1 MQGPQIIPTGVV
13 GPPPSHMCA
22 LILGRASTTLQGVQV
37 FPGIVDNDFT
47 GEIQILATAINGV
60 AAIPAGTRLAQLLLL
75 PLHSGGTSTA
85 QSLPRGT
92 ASLGSSDIYWV
103 QPISQERPSLTLVI
117 EGKEF
122 QGVLD
127 TGADATII
135 SQQHWPPGW
144 PLTPSLTDLKGIGQ
158 SKNPLVSSKVLH
170 WSDREGNKG
179 TVTPFVIPGLPVNLW
194 GRDILS
200 QMEVILA
207 SPNSIV
213 THQMLRMDFVPG
225 TGLGKQRQGITKP
238 ILATQKTNTQGLGYL
253 DF

>member
-1 MQGPQIIPTGVV
+1 
-13 GPPPSHMCA
+13 MCA

-122 QGVLD
+122 QGVLVLGP
-127 TGADATII
+127 T
-135 SQQHWPPGW
+135 PPLYPNNIG
-144 PLTPSLTDLKGIGQ
+144 PRAGPS
-158 SKNPLVSSKVLH
+158 PH
-170 WSDREGNKG
+170 
-179 TVTPFVIPGLPVNLW
+179 P
-194 GRDILS
+194 
-200 QMEVILA
+200 
-207 SPNSIV
+207 
-213 THQMLRMDFVPG
+213 
-225 TGLGKQRQGITKP
+225 
-238 ILATQKTNTQGLGYL
+238 
-253 DF
+253 